1 MKLRRAT
8 LSDDAYGAVRTMLLD
23 PQRFAPGSKI
33 SIEELARELGVSRSP
48 VWSAISRL
56 EAEGLV
62 RVEPRRG
69 VFRIGF
75 DPDKLRTLFETRE
88 ALESFASRLAAE
100 RMTESELDDAARNL
114 AGQRAALRRKSVDDY
129 STATLAF
136 HAAITAGARNPM
148 IARLLASI
156 YDQVHAICG
165 GRSAAIGWPGR
176 AANIEDHAALLDRLR
191 RRDGDGAEQVA
202 RTHAQRLAAGVFNAM
217 GTEASA

>member
-23 PQRFAPGSKI
+23 PTRFAPGSKI
-33 SIEELARELGVSRSP
+33 SVEEMARELGVSRSP

-88 ALESFASRLAAE
+88 ALESFAARLAAE
-100 RMTESELDDAARNL
+100 RMTEQEFDETAQHLAA
-114 AGQRAALRRKSVDDY
+114 QRAALKKKNVDDY
-129 STATLAF
+129 STATIAF
-136 HAAITAGARNPM
+136 HEAITASARNPM
-148 IARLLASI
+148 IARLLSSI

-176 AANIEDHAALLDRLR
+176 AANIEDHANLLDRLR
-191 RRDGDGAEQVA
+191 RRDADGAEKITRQ
-202 RTHAQRLAAGVFNAM
+202 HAQRLAAGVFETM
-217 GTEASA
+217 GAEASV